1 MKIKLSELRR
11 LIKETE
17 NTKMKIKL
25 SELRRLIKET
35 VLSESS
41 LEVYDNDTGEV
52 LDTLTRADADKYAAL
67 RGKAIVGGEI
77 FLDGDEFQDLWD
89 EIDQEKR
96 AQRNARLDIN
106 KLLTRLDDWAQS
118 AAREYK
124 ADNPG
129 ADISSVA
136 YDLADAAAYSFES
149 DELNSLLAHF
159 EFDEDAMRSYIM
171 DNMV

>member
-11 LIKETE
+11 IIKETE
-17 NTKMKIKL
+17 DTKMKIKL
-25 SELRRLIKET
+25 SELRRIIKET
-35 VLSESS
+35 VLSENS
-41 LEVYDNDTGEV
+41 LEVYDNDTGEII
-52 LDTLTRADADKYAAL
+52 DTLTRADADKYAAL

-106 KLLTRLDDWAQS
+106 KLLTRLDDWAQT

-129 ADISSVA
+129 ADISAVA
-136 YDLADAAAYSFES
+136 YDLADAATYSFEP
-149 DELNSLLAHF
+149 DELDSLLAHF

-171 DNMV
+171 DSMV

>member
-11 LIKETE
+11 I
-17 NTKMKIKL
+17 
-25 SELRRLIKET
+25 IKET
-35 VLSESS
+35 VLSENS
-41 LEVYDNDTGEV
+41 LEVYDNDTGEII
-52 LDTLTRADADKYAAL
+52 DTLTRADADKYAAL

-106 KLLTRLDDWAQS
+106 KLLTRLDDWAQT

-124 ADNPG
+124 AD
-129 ADISSVA
+129 IQVLI
-136 YDLADAAAYSFES
+136 YQLLHMILLTLQHTV
-149 DELNSLLAHF
+149 LNL
-159 EFDEDAMRSYIM
+159 MNWTVY
-171 DNMV
+171 